1 MKTDGGESEVAE
13 RIVSTFELRNERN
26 SDGLKGGVE
35 NELDGLPR
43 TVDTVRQSFLRS
55 LRKIA

>member
-1 MKTDGGESEVAE
+1 MKTGGGESEVAD
-13 RIVSTFELRNERN
+13 RMVSTLELRNERN

-43 TVDTVRQSFLRS
+43 TVDRASSSPTSVL
-55 LRKIA
+55 